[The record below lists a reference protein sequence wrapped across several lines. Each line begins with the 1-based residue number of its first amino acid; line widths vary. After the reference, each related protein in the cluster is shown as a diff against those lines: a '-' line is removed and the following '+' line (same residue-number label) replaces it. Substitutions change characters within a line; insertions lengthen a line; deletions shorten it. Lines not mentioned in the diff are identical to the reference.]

1 MRRRLTAIFA
11 VAVVTAGCAASDR
24 AESPAPPTP
33 VWQRASPKQ
42 AGIDLRAALDGAD
55 LRGITSLLVARHGKL
70 AVERYFGGTHAG
82 DRLPVFSIT
91 KSVTSAIVALA
102 IADGHLTGPSE
113 RLPWRRQ
120 ITLGQLLSM
129 SAGYGRSLNF
139 QAADAAALAGRPLVN
154 KPGTTFAYDSGSL
167 DLVADLLAEATAT
180 SAADYARRRLFAP
193 MGIRDVL
200 WPGSHGASGLQLRP
214 RELLAFGQ
222 MYLDRGVW
230 RGKRIVPASWVRSST
245 RAQIAVPP
253 DQGIYSGYGYGWWV
267 APNSFAA
274 HGYLGQVLVIF
285 PRREE
290 VIVVTSSREDGRT
303 YHIVRRVA
311 RATRA

>member
-1 MRRRLTAIFA
+1 MRRRLTIVFA
-11 VAVVTAGCAASDR
+11 VAVVAGCAASER
-24 AESPAPPTP
+24 AANPAPRTP
-33 VWQRASPKQ
+33 AWQRTSPER
-42 AGIDLRAALDGAD
+42 AGIDLRAALDSAD

-91 KSVTSAIVALA
+91 KSVTSALVGLA
-102 IADGHLTGPSE
+102 IADGHLTGLTE

-139 QAADAAALAGRPLVN
+139 QDADAAALAGRPLVN

-167 DLVADLLAEATAT
+167 DLVADLLADATAT

-222 MYLDRGVW
+222 MYLDGGVW
-230 RGKRIVPASWVRSST
+230 RGKRIVPTSWVRSST

-267 APNSFAA
+267 APKSFAA
-274 HGYLGQVLVIF
+274 HGYLGQVLAIF
-285 PRREE
+285 PRLDE
-290 VIVVTSSREDGRT
+290 VVAVTSSRADGRT
-303 YHIVRRVA
+303 FHIVRRVA
-311 RATRA
+311 NATGA